1 MPPSNGNEMVF
12 LAGGDCGPVHGPDEG
27 YPLER
32 YAEGVRPVF
41 ASADL
46 RFANCERQYSANAAP
61 GGRTS
66 HGCQPPQMAGIFT
79 EFGIDV
85 LSLANN
91 HMYDAGEQA
100 LLDTRALMLRHR
112 IAVSGAG
119 KNLAEAREP
128 AIVTRKGITVG
139 FISYCSALP
148 KGSEA
153 GPDKAGV
160 APLRVLTEY
169 EHRGPHAGVRVITHP
184 DPQDLRMLLD
194 DITALRPRVDI
205 LIVSLHGGVIWV
217 PRVVADY
224 QVMTAHAAID
234 AGADM
239 ILGHHAHITKAIE
252 VYKGKAIFHGL
263 CHLCMTKPEP
273 GAAWHEVPWKHGAL
287 RNHQDLDP
295 AYPLLPYG
303 SHATRTLV
311 AKAIF
316 TKDGVKSVS
325 FLPMIIDAQYRPQ
338 SLKRDDPRFDEVT
351 RYMEW
356 ASEGFAHTFTPQ
368 HNEVKVTE

>member
-1 MPPSNGNEMVF
+1 MPSRDGNEIVF
-12 LAGGDCGPVHGPDEG
+12 IAAGDCGPVHGPRDG

-32 YAEGVRPVF
+32 YADGVRAVF
-41 ASADL
+41 AAADL
-46 RFANCERQYSANAAP
+46 RFANCERQYSANIAP
-61 GGRTS
+61 GGRTA
-66 HGCQPPQMAGIFT
+66 HGCQPPEMARIFT

-91 HMYDAGEQA
+91 HMFDAGEQA
-100 LLDTRALMLRHR
+100 LLDTRALMLQQG

-128 AIVTRKGITVG
+128 AIVTRNGITVG
-139 FISYCSALP
+139 VISYCSALS

-153 GPDKAGV
+153 GADKAGV
-160 APLRVLTEY
+160 APLRVLTAY
-169 EHRGPHAGVRVITHP
+169 EHRGPHVGVRVITRP
-184 DPQDLRMLLD
+184 DPHDLQMLLD
-194 DITALRPRVDI
+194 GIAALRPRVDI
-205 LIVSLHGGVIWV
+205 LVVSLHCGVIWV

-224 QVMTAHAAID
+224 QVTVAHAAID

-239 ILGHHAHITKAIE
+239 ILGHHAHIPKAIE
-252 VYKGKAIFHGL
+252 VYKGKTIFHGL
-263 CHLCMTKPEP
+263 CHLCMTKPTPGEAWNEP
-273 GAAWHEVPWKHGAL
+273 PWMHGAL

-303 SHATRTLV
+303 SHATRTLA

-325 FLPMIIDAQYRPQ
+325 FLPMVIDQQYRPQ
-338 SLKRDDPRFDEVT
+338 TLQRNDPRFDEMT

-356 ASEGFAHTFTPQ
+356 ASEGFAHTFTIH
-368 HNEVKVTE
+368 HNEVRVTA